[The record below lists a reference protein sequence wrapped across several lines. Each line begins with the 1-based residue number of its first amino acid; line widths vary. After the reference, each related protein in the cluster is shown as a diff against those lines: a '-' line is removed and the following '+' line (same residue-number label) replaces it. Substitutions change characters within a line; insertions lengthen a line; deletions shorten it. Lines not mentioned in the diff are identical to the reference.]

1 MGVSSVWAQKITQEE
16 LTKFIKILNYIKCWY
31 IIFFGKMSEDSH
43 YIYCLQNESKI
54 FGLRVSISFDL
65 GVSVQFEPKN
75 IIQEKSLK
83 FAKIFNYTKTSSI
96 IFYPKLR
103 RYLHYLYCLHQEECL
118 KLLFITQKLFDLF
131 SIIL

>member
-1 MGVSSVWAQKITQEE
+1 
-16 LTKFIKILNYIKCWY
+16 
-31 IIFFGKMSEDSH
+31 MSEDSH

-65 GVSVQFEPKN
+65 EVSVQFEPKN

>member
-1 MGVSSVWAQKITQEE
+1 
-16 LTKFIKILNYIKCWY
+16 
-31 IIFFGKMSEDSH
+31 MSEDSH

-103 RYLHYLYCLHQEECL
+103 RYLH
-118 KLLFITQKLFDLF
+118 
-131 SIIL
+131 